1 VTRDHESELR
11 IKELLDR
18 LHWHAAHVA
27 MACAARDRLVLQARY
42 EGADAGEVGD
52 AAGLSV
58 SRARIL
64 AREAVTPSRLAPGP
78 HLRVPPQLLA
88 DDEVLSAALTG
99 LYARLVGVVPPAEW
113 SRTELEEELA
123 VAVAPRMPAGHRW
136 RLAVDEARGGFAYGV
151 WPEGPEGPE

>member
-1 VTRDHESELR
+1 MTGGHGSELR

-58 SRARIL
+58 PRARAL
-64 AREAVTPSRLAPGP
+64 AREAVAPSRLRPGP
-78 HLRVPPQLLA
+78 HLRVPPRLLA
-88 DDEVLSAALTG
+88 DDEVLAAALTG
-99 LYARLVGVVPPAEW
+99 LYARLVGVVPPQEW
-113 SRTELEEELA
+113 SRAELEEELT
-123 VAVAPRMPAGHRW
+123 VGVAPRMPAGHHW
-136 RLAVDEARGGFAYGV
+136 RLTVDEAGGGFAYGV
-151 WPEGPEGPE
+151 WPDTAG